1 MLSFEFYPERDMKSM
16 AYLEIYLNFYKKYP
30 KRDRKKLAFIGCFDF
45 IEKFKKM
52 TKRSIF
58 SLYWYM
64 NKKLKINILYPKRAI
79 IKHVE
84 TEKI

>member
-45 IEKFKKM
+45 IEKFKK
-52 TKRSIF
+52 
-58 SLYWYM
+58 
-64 NKKLKINILYPKRAI
+64 
-79 IKHVE
+79 
-84 TEKI
+84 